1 MWDHGVGECGGGG
14 RGLSG
19 GVAGRVGLGCSV
31 GGDPRGGPFS
41 CIPLALPEHQDP
53 LLLGGYS
60 PEL

>member
-1 MWDHGVGECGGGG
+1 MWDHWIGGCGGGG

-19 GVAGRVGLGCSV
+19 GFAGRVGGCSAGV
-31 GGDPRGGPFS
+31 DPGGGPFS
-41 CIPLALPEHQDP
+41 CIPLAFPEHQDP